1 MSIFYLEVLKPV
13 IEKQI
18 LPLISDIVESI
29 VSAWEL
35 RKTCNLDDVEELLET
50 IHEKVSMQ
58 LFSQDAKTAPDS
70 TDLDRSFQ
78 SSSSEDGS
86 NN

>member
-18 LPLISDIVESI
+18 LPLISEIVESI
-29 VSAWEL
+29 VSTWEL
-35 RKTCNLDDVEELLET
+35 RKPCNLDDVEDLLET

-58 LFSQDAKTAPDS
+58 MFS
-70 TDLDRSFQ
+70 
-78 SSSSEDGS
+78 
-86 NN
+86 